1 MELKFASFPG
11 AVAKGWGTLWRAA
24 ALVGALGFAGIASAQ
39 TTIIDPNFKVC
50 PLGTASVSNCNGDP
64 NLITTAGVTV
74 GVEGN
79 SPGAGPLDPF
89 LLLIAVPTGTAAPT
103 IGSSTGL
110 SVTFATTAMYGQ
122 TNTPTA
128 GLLSG
133 LFTSGDL
140 YSFAGLTNGNSSM
153 NFTNM
158 TGTAEQT
165 ALGFI
170 PASFT
175 VYEIVVNV
183 LSAIDG
189 TNLGGAPT
197 VYDINLGL
205 AVGDFVAA
213 YGIEIF
219 PLPTHGSDHVYDSA
233 FTVSGLVTTTTTT
246 TSGTS
251 FTTGQIPEP
260 GTLALLGLA
269 MLGLTFSRKLARRR

>member
-1 MELKFASFPG
+1 MELKSASFPG
-11 AVAKGWGTLWRAA
+11 AVAKSWGSLWRAA
-24 ALVGALGFAGIASAQ
+24 ALAGALGFAGVASAQ

-50 PLGTASVSNCNGDP
+50 PLGTASVTGCNGDP

-74 GVEGN
+74 GVEGT
-79 SPGAGPLDPF
+79 SGAGPLDPF

-175 VYEIVVNV
+175 IYELVVDV
-183 LSAIDG
+183 LSVTNG

-233 FTVSGLVTTTTTT
+233 FTVSGLVTSSSS
-246 TSGTS
+246 SGTS
-251 FTTGQIPEP
+251 GQTSGNLPEP

-269 MLGLTFSRKLARRR
+269 MLGLTFSRKLGRRRQ